1 MKKTGTTSL
10 KLTRG
15 DKAHKK
21 FMDRLNVFKD
31 GMTHGLDSFTLIHKQ
46 TLDSSLEYAEKISK
60 SQEAERAAL
69 YDIIK
74 TCEDKIR
81 RTEAFARLKELD
93 HIKEEEI
100 KNHNE
105 FIQTERDKT
114 NKNITGSI
122 FCLAVA
128 GGLISSKQ
136 VRQMT
141 GRFLTKISNNLP
153 RTIE

>member
-1 MKKTGTTSL
+1 MAKVGTTSS

-21 FMDRLNVFKD
+21 FMDKLSVFKD

-60 SQEAERAAL
+60 SQEAERSAL
-69 YDIIK
+69 YDIIR
-74 TCEDKIR
+74 TCEDKTR
-81 RTEAFARLKELD
+81 RNEDFARLKELD
-93 HIKEEEI
+93 RIKEVEI

-114 NKNITGSI
+114 NKNVTGSVLL
-122 FCLAVA
+122 LAVA

-136 VRQMT
+136 IRQMT
-141 GRFLTKISNNLP
+141 GRFLTTISNNLP
-153 RTIE
+153 RTTD